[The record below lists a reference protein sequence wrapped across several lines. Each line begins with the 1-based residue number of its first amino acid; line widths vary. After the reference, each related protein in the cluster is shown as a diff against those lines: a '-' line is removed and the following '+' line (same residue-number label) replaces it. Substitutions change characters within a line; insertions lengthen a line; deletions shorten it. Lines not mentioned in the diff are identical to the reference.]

1 MSTKNWKPE
10 VQTGNDKNW
19 YGNALVFATQKE
31 AEYSARDLMS
41 RWLLVV
47 GYRAVESD
55 DPVNYR
61 IDWDSMEM
69 VAVNNEAATAPGS

>member
-10 VQTGNDKNW
+10 VQTGNDENW
-19 YGNALVFATQKE
+19 YCNSLVFATEKE
-31 AEYSARDLMS
+31 AKYSADELAS

-47 GYRAVESD
+47 GTRAVETD

-61 IDWDSMEM
+61 IDWDTMQM
-69 VAVNNEAATAPGS
+69 IAVKNEAATTPAS

>member
-10 VQTGNDKNW
+10 VQTVNDEKW

-31 AEYSARDLMS
+31 AKYSADELAS

-47 GYRAVESD
+47 ATRAVETD

-61 IDWDSMEM
+61 IDWDTMET
-69 VAVNNEAATAPGS
+69 VAVKHETATAPGS

>member
-10 VQTGNDKNW
+10 VQTGNDENW

-31 AEYSARDLMS
+31 AEYSAKDLFD
-41 RWLLVV
+41 RWLLCVNH
-47 GYRAVESD
+47 RAVETD

-61 IDWDSMEM
+61 IDWDSREM
-69 VAVNNEAATAPGS
+69 VAVKNETTPAS

>member
-1 MSTKNWKPE
+1 MTKNWKPE
-10 VQTGNDKNW
+10 VQTVNDEKW

-31 AEYSARDLMS
+31 AKYSADELAS

-47 GYRAVESD
+47 GTRAVETD

-61 IDWDSMEM
+61 IDWDAMEM
-69 VAVNNEAATAPGS
+69 VAVKNETATASGS

>member
-1 MSTKNWKPE
+1 MSTRNWKPE

-19 YGNALVFATQKE
+19 YGNALVFATRKE
-31 AEYSARDLMS
+31 AEYSARDLMG

-47 GYRAVESD
+47 DYRAVESD

-61 IDWDSMEM
+61 ICWDSMEM
-69 VAVNNEAATAPGS
+69 VAVKNETATAPGS

>member
-10 VQTGNDKNW
+10 VQVVNDEKW
-19 YGNALVFATQKE
+19 YDNALVFATKE
-31 AEYSARDLMS
+31 EAKYSADELAS

-47 GYRAVESD
+47 GTRAVETD

-61 IDWDSMEM
+61 IDWDSREM
-69 VAVNNEAATAPGS
+69 VAVKHEAATAPGS

>member
-10 VQTGNDKNW
+10 VQTGNDENW
-19 YGNALVFATQKE
+19 YCNSLVFATEKE
-31 AEYSARDLMS
+31 AKYSADELAS

-47 GYRAVESD
+47 GTRAVETD

-69 VAVNNEAATAPGS
+69 VAVNNETATAPGS

>member
-1 MSTKNWKPE
+1 MTTKNWKPE

-47 GYRAVESD
+47 GTRAVESD

>member
-1 MSTKNWKPE
+1 MTTKNWKPE

-31 AEYSARDLMS
+31 AEYSADELAS

-47 GYRAVESD
+47 GTRAVESD

-61 IDWDSMEM
+61 IDWDTMEM
-69 VAVNNEAATAPGS
+69 VSVKK